1 VVSKV
6 PDGFGFTP
14 ETRISIS
21 YFCPANFCP
30 FGCGKE
36 WLVRRMTMASDDVM
50 INNRESLDVDLKADI
65 SAKGGKERARQDGET
80 SER

>member
-1 VVSKV
+1 
-6 PDGFGFTP
+6 
-14 ETRISIS
+14 
-21 YFCPANFCP
+21 
-30 FGCGKE
+30 
-36 WLVRRMTMASDDVM
+36 MTMASDDVM